1 MHSCISHTGIEQE
14 KDFTRD
20 AVPSMYAAMSHC
32 MRVCWRPAENCAK
45 FRWPQKKIISFCIV
59 IYKALHIKLYK
70 VVKTGIIVPFS
81 KLRKLKLREIR
92 KNTSGITE

>member
-14 KDFTRD
+14 KDFTQD

-45 FRWPQKKIISFCIV
+45 FRWPQKKIFFKQTLLRTRNVPGVRNEVSATLNGFTFSFSNPSVCF
-59 IYKALHIKLYK
+59 KMEMLPQK
-70 VVKTGIIVPFS
+70 
-81 KLRKLKLREIR
+81 
-92 KNTSGITE
+92 